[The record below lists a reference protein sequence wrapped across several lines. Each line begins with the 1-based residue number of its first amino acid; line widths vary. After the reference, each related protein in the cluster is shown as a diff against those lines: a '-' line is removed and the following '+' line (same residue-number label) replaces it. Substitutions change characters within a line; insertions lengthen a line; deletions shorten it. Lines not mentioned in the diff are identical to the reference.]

1 MWEVKMY
8 LSGNKEDPF
17 KMFDTRAEAE
27 EFMDMVERAMD
38 NRRLIR
44 FKRNNREFT
53 VDGTYV
59 AMVEM
64 YQAY

>member
-44 FKRNNREFT
+44 FRRNNREFT
-53 VDGTYV
+53 VDGTYI

>member
-44 FKRNNREFT
+44 FRRNNREFT
-53 VDGTYV
+53 VDGARV

>member
-8 LSGNKEDPF
+8 LVGNKEDPF
-17 KMFDTRAEAE
+17 KMFDSRAEAE
-27 EFMDMVERAMD
+27 EFKDMVERAMD

-53 VDGTYV
+53 VDGMYV
-59 AMVEM
+59 VMVEM

>member
-1 MWEVKMY
+1 MY
-8 LSGNKEDPF
+8 LVGNKEDPF
-17 KMFDTRAEAE
+17 KMFDSRAEAE
-27 EFMDMVERAMD
+27 EFKDMVERAMD

-53 VDGTYV
+53 VDGMYV
-59 AMVEM
+59 VMVEM

>member
-44 FKRNNREFT
+44 FRRNNREFT

>member
-17 KMFDTRAEAE
+17 KMFDSRSEAE

-44 FKRNNREFT
+44 FRRNNREFT
-53 VDGTYV
+53 VDGTYI